1 MVNHQSFNDCI
12 ERLLRGEIIDAW
24 VDKSLYADLCQPENL
39 DEINAF
45 LSRLNRVCVCS
56 NDGNGFY
63 CAYINIDHPEI
74 RKTIQRQF
82 NEFVAK
88 IEVIVQWIRLCRT
101 LTNDSKPIEYADVI
115 SKGQLLTSVEQ
126 SQLGGEQLK
135 KLAQKIGKQSVS
147 TNASDQLQ
155 FVLNYLENEK
165 YLILSGH
172 DAGTT
177 YRATAKWSLFYE
189 QLEYISACEQ
199 IPVDNLHGQA
209 GQPIQD
215 DLI

>member
-1 MVNHQSFNDCI
+1 MNHQSFGECI

-24 VDKSLYADLCQPENL
+24 LDKSLYSDLCQPDHLQEVNH
-39 DEINAF
+39 F
-45 LSRLNRVCVCS
+45 LSRLNRNCVRS

-63 CAYINIDHPEI
+63 CAYLDIESLEV
-74 RKTIQRQF
+74 RKIIQRQF
-82 NEFVAK
+82 NDFVSK
-88 IEVIVQWIRLCRT
+88 IEPLVQWIRLCRT
-101 LTNDSKPIEYADVI
+101 LTNDSRPIEYGDVI

-126 SQLGGEQLK
+126 SHLGSEQLK
-135 KLAQKIGKQSVS
+135 KLAQKIGKQSTS

-155 FVLNYLENEK
+155 YVLSYLQEEK
-165 YLILSGH
+165 YLILAGH

-199 IPVDNLHGQA
+199 IPTDNLHGTA
-209 GQPIQD
+209 GQPVQD

>member
-1 MVNHQSFNDCI
+1 MNHQSFGECI

-24 VDKSLYADLCQPENL
+24 LDKSLYSDLCQPDNL
-39 DEINAF
+39 QEINNF
-45 LSRLNRVCVCS
+45 LSRLNRNCVRS

-63 CAYINIDHPEI
+63 CAYLYIESPEI
-74 RKTIQRQF
+74 RKIVQRQF
-82 NEFVAK
+82 NDFISR
-88 IEVIVQWIRLCRT
+88 IEPIVQWIRLCRT
-101 LTNDSKPIEYADVI
+101 LTNDSKPIEYGDVI

-126 SQLGGEQLK
+126 SHLGSEQLK
-135 KLAQKIGKQSVS
+135 KLAQKVGKQITS
-147 TNASDQLQ
+147 TNASEQLQ
-155 FVLNYLENEK
+155 YVLSYLQDEK
-165 YLILSGH
+165 YLILAGH

-199 IPVDNLHGQA
+199 IPTDNLHNTA
-209 GQPIQD
+209 GQPVQD

>member
-1 MVNHQSFNDCI
+1 MMNHQSFGDCI

-24 VDKSLYADLCQPENL
+24 VDKSLYTDLCQSDNL
-39 DEINAF
+39 NEINIF
-45 LSRLNRVCVCS
+45 LSRLNRTCVSS

-63 CAYINIDHPEI
+63 CAYLNIDPPEI

-82 NEFVAK
+82 NDFVSK
-88 IEVIVQWIRLCRT
+88 IEAIVQWMRLCRT
-101 LTNDSKPIEYADVI
+101 LTNDSKPIEYGDVI
-115 SKGQLLTSVEQ
+115 SKGKLLTSVEQ
-126 SQLGGEQLK
+126 SQLGSEQLR
-135 KLAQKIGKQSVS
+135 KLAQKIGKQSTS

-155 FVLNYLENEK
+155 FVLNYLQEEK
-165 YLILSGH
+165 YLILAGH

-199 IPVDNLHGQA
+199 IATDNLHGTA
-209 GQPIQD
+209 RQPIQN
-215 DLI
+215 DLV

>member
-1 MVNHQSFNDCI
+1 MNHQSFGECI

-24 VDKSLYADLCQPENL
+24 LDKSLYSDLCQPDHLQEVNH
-39 DEINAF
+39 F
-45 LSRLNRVCVCS
+45 LSKLNRNCVRS

-63 CAYINIDHPEI
+63 CAYLDIESLEV
-74 RKTIQRQF
+74 RKIIQRQF
-82 NEFVAK
+82 NDFVSK
-88 IEVIVQWIRLCRT
+88 IEPLVQWIRLCRT
-101 LTNDSKPIEYADVI
+101 LTNDSRPIEYGDVI

-126 SQLGGEQLK
+126 SHLGSEQLK
-135 KLAQKIGKQSVS
+135 KLAQKIGKQSTS

-155 FVLNYLENEK
+155 YVLSYLQEEK
-165 YLILSGH
+165 YLILAGH

-199 IPVDNLHGQA
+199 IPTDNLHGTA
-209 GQPIQD
+209 GQPVQD

>member
-1 MVNHQSFNDCI
+1 MNHQSFGDCI

-24 VDKSLYADLCQPENL
+24 VDKSLYTDLCQSENL
-39 DEINAF
+39 QQINEF
-45 LSRLNRVCVCS
+45 LSKLNRVCVLS
-56 NDGNGFY
+56 SDGNGFY
-63 CAYINIDHPEI
+63 CAYVNIDQPEI

-88 IEVIVQWIRLCRT
+88 IEVIVQWMRLCRS
-101 LTNDSKPIEYADVI
+101 LTNDSKPIEYNDSI
-115 SKGQLLTSVEQ
+115 SKGKLLTAVEQ
-126 SQLGGEQLK
+126 SQLGSEQLK
-135 KLAQKIGKQSVS
+135 KIAQKIGARSVS

-155 FVLNYLENEK
+155 QVLDYLENEK
-165 YLILSGH
+165 YLVLAGH

-199 IPVDNLHGQA
+199 IPTDNLHEQA
-209 GQPIQD
+209 SQPVQE

>member
-1 MVNHQSFNDCI
+1 MNHQSFGECI

-24 VDKSLYADLCQPENL
+24 LDKSLYSDLCQPDHLQEVNH
-39 DEINAF
+39 F
-45 LSRLNRVCVCS
+45 LSRLNRNCVRS

-63 CAYINIDHPEI
+63 CAYFDIESLEV
-74 RKTIQRQF
+74 RKIIQRQF
-82 NEFVAK
+82 NDFVSK
-88 IEVIVQWIRLCRT
+88 IEPLVQWIRLCRT
-101 LTNDSKPIEYADVI
+101 LTNDSRPIEYGDVI

-126 SQLGGEQLK
+126 SHLGSEQLK
-135 KLAQKIGKQSVS
+135 KLAQKIGKQSTS

-155 FVLNYLENEK
+155 YVLSYLQEEK
-165 YLILSGH
+165 YLILAGH

-199 IPVDNLHGQA
+199 IPTDNLHGTA
-209 GQPIQD
+209 GQPVQD

>member
-1 MVNHQSFNDCI
+1 MNHQSLGECI

-24 VDKSLYADLCQPENL
+24 LDKSLYSDLCQPDHL
-39 DEINAF
+39 QEINHF
-45 LSRLNRVCVCS
+45 LSRLNRNCVRS

-63 CAYINIDHPEI
+63 CAYLDIESPEV
-74 RKTIQRQF
+74 RKIIQRQF
-82 NEFVAK
+82 NDFVSK
-88 IEVIVQWIRLCRT
+88 IEPIVQWIRLCRT
-101 LTNDSKPIEYADVI
+101 LTNDSRPIEYGDVI

-126 SQLGGEQLK
+126 SHLGSEQLK
-135 KLAQKIGKQSVS
+135 KLAQKVGKQSTS

-155 FVLNYLENEK
+155 YVLSHLQEEK
-165 YLILSGH
+165 YLILAGH

-199 IPVDNLHGQA
+199 IPTDNLHGTA
-209 GQPIQD
+209 GQPVQD

>member
-1 MVNHQSFNDCI
+1 MNHLSFGDCI
-12 ERLLRGEIIDAW
+12 EQLLRGEIIDAW
-24 VDKSLYADLCQPENL
+24 VDKSLYTDLCQSENL

-45 LSRLNRVCVCS
+45 LSKLNRACVCS

-63 CAYINIDHPEI
+63 CAYVNIDHPEI

-82 NEFVAK
+82 NEFVSK
-88 IEVIVQWIRLCRT
+88 IEVIVQWMRLCRP
-101 LTNDSKPIEYADVI
+101 LTNHSKPIEYGDVI
-115 SKGQLLTSVEQ
+115 SKGQLLTGVEQ
-126 SQLGGEQLK
+126 SQLGSDQLK
-135 KLAQKIGKQSVS
+135 KLAQKIAKQSVS

-165 YLILSGH
+165 YLVLAGH

-199 IPVDNLHGQA
+199 ISTDNLHDQA
-209 GQPIQD
+209 GQLVQV

>member
-1 MVNHQSFNDCI
+1 MNHQSFGDCI

-24 VDKSLYADLCQPENL
+24 VNKSLYADLCQQDHLN
-39 DEINAF
+39 EINTF
-45 LSRLNRVCVCS
+45 LAKLNRVCVS
-56 NDGNGFY
+56 SHDGNGFY
-63 CAYINIDHPEI
+63 CAYVNIDQPEI

-82 NEFVAK
+82 NDFVAK
-88 IEVIVQWIRLCRT
+88 IEVIVQWMRLCRP
-101 LTNDSKPIEYADVI
+101 LTNDSKPIEYGDVI
-115 SKGQLLTSVEQ
+115 SKGQLLIGVEQ
-126 SQLGGEQLK
+126 SQLGSEQLK

-155 FVLNYLENEK
+155 FVLDHLVNEK
-165 YLILSGH
+165 YLVLAGH

-199 IPVDNLHGQA
+199 IPTDNLHHPA
-209 GQPIQD
+209 GQPVQNE
-215 DLI
+215 LI

>member
-1 MVNHQSFNDCI
+1 MNHQSFGDCI

-24 VDKSLYADLCQPENL
+24 VNKSLYADLCQSDNL

-45 LSRLNRVCVCS
+45 LSKLNRVCVSS

-63 CAYINIDHPEI
+63 CAYVNIDQSEI

-88 IEVIVQWIRLCRT
+88 IEVIVQWMRLCRSI
-101 LTNDSKPIEYADVI
+101 TNDSKPIEFGDVI
-115 SKGQLLTSVEQ
+115 SKGQLLIDVEQ
-126 SQLGGEQLK
+126 SQLSTEQLK
-135 KLAQKIGKQSVS
+135 KIARKIGKQSVS

-155 FVLNYLENEK
+155 FVLDYLVNER
-165 YLILSGH
+165 YLVLAGH

-199 IPVDNLHGQA
+199 IPTDNLHSA
-209 GQPIQD
+209 GQPVQNE
-215 DLI
+215 LI

>member
-1 MVNHQSFNDCI
+1 MNHQSFADCI

-24 VDKSLYADLCQPENL
+24 INKSLYTDLCQPENL

-45 LSRLNRVCVCS
+45 LSKLNRLCVCS

-63 CAYINIDHPEI
+63 CTYINIDHPDI
-74 RKTIQRQF
+74 RKVIQRQF

-88 IEVIVQWIRLCRT
+88 IEIIVQWMRLCRP
-101 LTNDSKPIEYADVI
+101 LTNDSKPIEYGDVI
-115 SKGQLLTSVEQ
+115 SKGQLLTGIEQ
-126 SQLGGEQLK
+126 SQLASEQLK
-135 KLAQKIGKQSVS
+135 KVAQKIAKQSVS

-155 FVLNYLENEK
+155 LVLSYLEEEK
-165 YLILSGH
+165 YLILAGH

-177 YRATAKWSLFYE
+177 YRATARWSLFYE

-199 IPVDNLHGQA
+199 IPTDHLHDQA
-209 GQPIQD
+209 RQPVQE